1 MAAADRFGRYL
12 QPGER
17 RVLQFTYHWMFL
29 AKPVAWFVLAAIVS
43 AALLSVTDQSDAAWV
58 IALVALVW
66 TGVPLLTAMENRHAV
81 RLIVTESRVVYV
93 SGWLARRYGMMP
105 LSKITD
111 LTIEEPLIG
120 RLFGYGTLIA
130 ESPGQD
136 QALNRMPFLP
146 EPLRV
151 WHTISDLLYARAV
164 EDEPARRPVEPA
176 AEASGERLDH
186 PVSTR
191 PEPTT
196 PTDG

>member
-1 MAAADRFGRYL
+1 MAAADRFDRYL

-17 RVLQFTYHWMFL
+17 RVLEFTYHWMFL
-29 AKPVAWFVLAAIVS
+29 ARPVAWFTVALLLS
-43 AALLSVTDQSDAAWV
+43 AALLSVTDRAGAAWV
-58 IALVALVW
+58 ITVVALVW
-66 TGVPLLTAMENRHAV
+66 TGLPLLTALENRHAV
-81 RLIVTESRVVYV
+81 RLIVTESRVVHV

-130 ESPGQD
+130 ESPGQV

-146 EPLRV
+146 EPLVV
-151 WHTISDLLYARAV
+151 WHTISDLLYTRAA
-164 EDEPARRPVEPA
+164 EHEPARRPPDPDTEY
-176 AEASGERLDH
+176 
-186 PVSTR
+186 PVSTG

-196 PTDG
+196 PSDW